1 MEETTEFIKP
11 RVFTEEFT
19 SEKPTP
25 TSQPVQSPVGQKQ
38 DDSTAVPPPKRNY
51 VFIAGIIAAT
61 VIVVIFVCYAFY
73 KYKFEKKPEQ
83 EDNEDKPKELTEKQ
97 KKILKAKEA
106 KEKIKLK
113 QEEKQNSVSQP
124 VSQPVETGE
133 ENNLL
138 VSDTNVNTG
147 GGGLFG
153 IIIMPGS
160 EGDEEDD
167 EDDED
172 TVEIKEI
179 PMKKEKDKPSE
190 DSPTEVPSETSSKES
205 AEEIFNPPLYKETS
219 SDEEN

>member
-1 MEETTEFIKP
+1 M
-11 RVFTEEFT
+11 
-19 SEKPTP
+19 
-25 TSQPVQSPVGQKQ
+25 
-38 DDSTAVPPPKRNY
+38 
-51 VFIAGIIAAT
+51 
-61 VIVVIFVCYAFY
+61 
-73 KYKFEKKPEQ
+73 
-83 EDNEDKPKELTEKQ
+83 
-97 KKILKAKEA
+97 
-106 KEKIKLK
+106 
-113 QEEKQNSVSQP
+113 
-124 VSQPVETGE
+124 
-133 ENNLL
+133 
-138 VSDTNVNTG
+138 NTG